1 MPGLPGGLGLRTP
14 LGEHRAPGASQ
25 EPRETLIKTYG
36 DSGMP
41 HEVLFEIGLVQM
53 ETGFTWSA
61 CIQPFVCDFSSS
73 MQIVTPSRNLQSNLP
88 VKVKV
93 EEEKTRLE
101 AIMLKEVEETK
112 AQILEEIAHKKQEEE
127 EKEKAVAEERKKEE
141 EEREVEQRQ
150 LLALRA
156 KVDEER
162 LKELEHRQ
170 EAQRKE
176 RQQKAQEEQK
186 KAAETSRLLNTK
198 GQRTAVGFKLKPSVL

>member
-88 VKVKV
+88 APTQL
-93 EEEKTRLE
+93 KTWPDS
-101 AIMLKEVEETK
+101 IV
-112 AQILEEIAHKKQEEE
+112 
-127 EKEKAVAEERKKEE
+127 
-141 EEREVEQRQ
+141 RQ
-150 LLALRA
+150 TDVVGSSLLAR
-156 KVDEER
+156 R
-162 LKELEHRQ
+162 LPTIL
-170 EAQRKE
+170 
-176 RQQKAQEEQK
+176 
-186 KAAETSRLLNTK
+186 
-198 GQRTAVGFKLKPSVL
+198 SVKSL